1 MKAIIQ
7 HQYGDEKT
15 LKLANHPEPFLKH
28 GHEIK
33 IKVHVANVT
42 SGDRNINTMSLNPF
56 LKLVMQI
63 IFGFGKPR
71 AAIRGISGAGEVVQI
86 GHQVKRF
93 KIGDRV
99 NFINSFGASVM
110 AEYLILKESQV
121 IATIANHVS
130 YIDAAPLPFGAMTAF
145 HFLNEKSLQPNQKVL
160 IYGASGSVGSAA
172 VTLAKYFKTKVTAVA
187 SNKHHAALQTLSPD
201 RLIDY
206 QTEAYIQLQET
217 FDVVFDAVGKML
229 PSDQKRLKKK
239 QGLFYSVKSMTKEST
254 TRLQILND
262 LLAKGNIQILNT
274 HQFKFANYQQAHQQV
289 YAGHQTGNT
298 LLLISSDYNK
308 L

>member
-28 GHEIK
+28 DHEIK

-110 AEYLILKESQV
+110 AEFLILKESQV
-121 IATIANHVS
+121 IGNIANHVS

-187 SNKHHAALQTLSPD
+187 SKKHHAALQTLSPD

-274 HQFKFANYQQAHQQV
+274 QQFKFANYQQAHQQV

-298 LLLISSDYNK
+298 LLLVSSDYNK